1 MYEEVF
7 ELFDVQVISDGEKTI
22 TDGFDFNT
30 IEDPILKYILIKC
43 CNPEAQVDLKV
54 ISNLQKRVTIT
65 DVIKDLEASVPDLCK
80 ANKVGKWESTINYEL
95 DKMIVETAEIIFN
108 IAINRLID
116 VSLKEKDYKTLLYL
130 ENPDDWYLV
139 NYETD

>member
-1 MYEEVF
+1 MQDN
-7 ELFDVQVISDGEKTI
+7 LKTQHFKNI
-22 TDGFDFNT
+22 TLQYIDRDKFGHASSK
-30 IEDPILKYILIKC
+30 LGMKY
-43 CNPEAQVDLKV
+43 
-54 ISNLQKRVTIT
+54 
-65 DVIKDLEASVPDLCK
+65 VIKDLEASVPDLCK
-80 ANKVGKWESTINYEL
+80 ANKVGKWESTMNYEL